1 MTFTDRKLT
10 KKYDINCH
18 FDYNESLIK
27 IIMISSGSVFPVF
40 TTTRILMRGM
50 RIAFIKNQWQNTE
63 NIYVFMKIIKDRKK
77 YLFNVTL
84 IILKAIRYIFN
95 EA

>member
-1 MTFTDRKLT
+1 M
-10 KKYDINCH
+10 
-18 FDYNESLIK
+18 
-27 IIMISSGSVFPVF
+27 IMIRSGSVFPVF
-40 TTTRILMRGM
+40 TITRILMTGM